1 MQDDVVAARR
11 AYDDA
16 KAAIIDAERNLAD
29 AKAAVP
35 QARDKLHAAIVAA
48 AKAGVRQVDIAEL
61 SGYRRERIRQILRAW
76 GVEPDSS

>member
-11 AYDDA
+11 AYDAA

-48 AKAGVRQVDIAEL
+48 AQAGVRQVDIAEL

-76 GVEPDSS
+76 GVKPD